1 MYNTNQNNSLANYR
15 TSAYARGQMGQGSS
29 FSGRKDYYPRTESK
43 TESQFVSNLKGLLYG
58 ILNAPVK
65 LWTAKSTQSN

>member
-1 MYNTNQNNSLANYR
+1 MYNTNPNNSLANYR
-15 TSAYARGQMGQGSS
+15 TSAYARGQMGQSSS

-43 TESQFVSNLKGLLYG
+43 TESKFVSNVKALIYG
-58 ILNAPVK
+58 ILDAPVK